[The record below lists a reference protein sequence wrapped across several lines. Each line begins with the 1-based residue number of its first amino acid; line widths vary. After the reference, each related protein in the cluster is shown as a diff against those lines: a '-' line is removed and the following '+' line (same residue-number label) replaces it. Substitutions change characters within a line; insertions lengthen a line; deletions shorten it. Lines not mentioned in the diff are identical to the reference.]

1 MLLIFSDAVRLTVG
15 NGFIAIYVIN
25 VIKTDLA
32 SSLQGEVSAIAG
44 WFVALGFLELSALR
58 YFEQKLKRI
67 INTPMLPV
75 NGIKVR
81 F

>member
-1 MLLIFSDAVRLTVG
+1 MLLTYSDAVRLTVG

-25 VIKTDLA
+25 VIKTDLV
-32 SSLQGEVSAIAG
+32 SSPRGEVSAIAG

-67 INTPMLPV
+67 VNTPMLPV